1 MLTGLYL
8 YMKKIKMESQNKY
21 LGDDKFKK
29 FLEHYNCPTP
39 LEIVKLRFIGSICS
53 PNLELRPTDVISSFW
68 ERGKAP
74 RLETKDEADLF
85 FKFFMGLWDEMF
97 QLITQNKVKLS
108 PVGSK
113 LMTKEGIKALCS
125 MRFSEIEAG
134 FVEGFWGGKDDLKL
148 QAYLAEIID
157 SLSEMA
163 GVYNTLAKKLDKSE
177 NIAEISKHLVY
188 TDTMVEKAIA
198 FIIENSVLPR
208 IETLKRVVH

>member
-1 MLTGLYL
+1 
-8 YMKKIKMESQNKY
+8 MESQNKY

-39 LEIVKLRFIGSICS
+39 LEVIKMRFAGSICS

-68 ERGKAP
+68 EQGKAP

-97 QLITQNKVKLS
+97 RQIKQNKVKLS
-108 PVGSK
+108 PAGNMLSS
-113 LMTKEGIKALCS
+113 KEGIARLCAL
-125 MRFSEIEAG
+125 RFGEIELG
-134 FVEGFWGGKDDLKL
+134 YVEGFWGGCDDLKL
-148 QAYLAEIID
+148 PSYLAQIID
-157 SLSEMA
+157 SLTEMSA
-163 GVYNTLAKKLDKSE
+163 VYNTLAKKLDKAE

-188 TDTMVEKAIA
+188 TDTMVEKAIS

-208 IETLKRVVH
+208 IETLQRVVH

>member
-1 MLTGLYL
+1 
-8 YMKKIKMESQNKY
+8 MKKIKMESQNKY

-39 LEIVKLRFIGSICS
+39 LEVIKMRFAGSICS

-68 ERGKAP
+68 EQGKAP

-97 QLITQNKVKLS
+97 RQIKQNKVKLS
-108 PVGSK
+108 PAGNMLSS
-113 LMTKEGIKALCS
+113 KEGIARLCAL
-125 MRFSEIEAG
+125 RFGEIEPG
-134 FVEGFWGGKDDLKL
+134 YVEGFWGGCDDLKL
-148 QAYLAEIID
+148 PSYLAQIID
-157 SLSEMA
+157 SLTEMS
-163 GVYNTLAKKLDKSE
+163 GVYNTLAKKLDKAE

-188 TDTMVEKAIA
+188 TDTMVEKAIS

-208 IETLKRVVH
+208 IETLQRVVH